1 MRNVI
6 KRMAQRRVL
15 LALVVGITVFGAVFG
30 FAATLNVGAAALSAG
45 NATVS
50 SCDSDGVNATYALA
64 YDATLPGYKIAT
76 VVVNGL
82 NAACAGKSVTVNLTD
97 AGSNSLANATKTYG
111 GSGTTLTFT
120 AGAGGDFAPTTPVQA
135 SNVANVNTVI
145 NG

>member
-30 FAATLNVGAAALSAG
+30 FAATLNVGSTALSAG

-50 SCDSDGVNATYALA
+50 SCDSDGVNATYQLA
-64 YDATLPGYKIAT
+64 YDSILAGYKIAG

-82 NAACAGKSVTVNLTD
+82 NTGCAGKSVTVNLTD
-97 AGSNSLANATKTYG
+97 PANASLANATKTY
-111 GSGTTLTFT
+111 SGT
-120 AGAGGDFAPTTPVQA
+120 
-135 SNVANVNTVI
+135 
-145 NG
+145 